1 MTKTK
6 DQKRISVED
15 VASMLKQGEDFYILC
30 HQHPDGDTLGSA
42 FGLYYALKKLGKRAK
57 ILCSD
62 PISERYSYMTKDY
75 LEEEFAPGM
84 IVAVD
89 IADTQL
95 FGEKLLPYKDRVDL
109 CIDHHPSNIF
119 YAERVLLEDQS
130 AATAEVIYEVIEAM
144 GVAWDPVMA
153 SAIYTGISTDTGCF
167 RYTNVTARSH
177 RIAADLYDKGAM
189 AGMINRIMFDTKSL
203 SRIRMEQMA
212 LSSMEYHFNNRCAF
226 IVVSLDAIR
235 QTGISDSELD
245 GISAIPRQIEG
256 VQVGVTFREKEGGYK
271 ISVRTSEEIDASHLC
286 GKLGGGGHARA
297 AGCFIAEDL
306 AHAKEMVLLALAPVM
321 EGR

>member
-1 MTKTK
+1 
-6 DQKRISVED
+6 
-15 VASMLKQGEDFYILC
+15 
-30 HQHPDGDTLGSA
+30 
-42 FGLYYALKKLGKRAK
+42 
-57 ILCSD
+57 
-62 PISERYSYMTKDY
+62 
-75 LEEEFAPGM
+75 
-84 IVAVD
+84 
-89 IADTQL
+89 
-95 FGEKLLPYKDRVDL
+95 
-109 CIDHHPSNIF
+109 
-119 YAERVLLEDQS
+119 
-130 AATAEVIYEVIEAM
+130 
-144 GVAWDPVMA
+144 MA

-235 QTGISDSELD
+235 QTSGS
-245 GISAIPRQIEG
+245 
-256 VQVGVTFREKEGGYK
+256 VTANWTVYPPFPVRLKGYRLGSPSGKSEGGYK
-271 ISVRTSEEIDASHLC
+271 ISVRTSEEIDASQLC